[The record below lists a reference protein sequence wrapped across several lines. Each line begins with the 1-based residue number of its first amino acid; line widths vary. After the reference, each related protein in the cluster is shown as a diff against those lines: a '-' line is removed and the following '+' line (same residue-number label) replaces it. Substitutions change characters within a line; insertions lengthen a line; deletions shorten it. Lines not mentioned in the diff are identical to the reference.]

1 MQPHSPEP
9 ESPDPP
15 PRRCCYNGPPG
26 RRMPTLP
33 VQPFKPMT
41 FTRRHHAVTA
51 LHAVEN
57 SPTLARLTQLTRDS
71 SNRLTAIL
79 PLVPPLLRA
88 SLQAGPIEGSTWCLL
103 VRNNAAAAKIRQLL
117 PAMAAHLRT
126 KGWDVTEIRLKV
138 QA

>member
-1 MQPHSPEP
+1 
-9 ESPDPP
+9 
-15 PRRCCYNGPPG
+15 
-26 RRMPTLP
+26 MPTLP

-57 SPTLARLTQLTRDS
+57 SPTLARLAQLTRDS

-117 PAMAAHLRT
+117 PAMSAHLRT